1 MPPGHDPVPG
11 AGWWRQ
17 TTTAVVLAELI
28 RQPQWPDVNCGMA
41 AWWGRRPG
49 DGVGSGHWPLAATGQ
64 CCFCHYPLTS
74 LWLGCWTRVEGQ
86 RCTHTTHRLPLPPSW
101 WWNGPTILVLLAAAA
116 AAMLPTKVGVEACL
130 LRANAPRQ
138 GLGG

>member
-17 TTTAVVLAELI
+17 TTTAEVLAELI

-49 DGVGSGHWPLAATGQ
+49 DGVGGGHWPLAATGQ
-64 CCFCHYPLTS
+64 CCFCHYPLTFPFALLDS
-74 LWLGCWTRVEGQ
+74 RRNAEMQHDDAPVAA
-86 RCTHTTHRLPLPPSW
+86 PA
-101 WWNGPTILVLLAAAA
+101 VL
-116 AAMLPTKVGVEACL
+116 GVELARRSCSCWLL
-130 LRANAPRQ
+130 LRCSPEM
-138 GLGG
+138 